1 MFVIMVIFGEENGT
15 LCVIL
20 INYMKC
26 YKYIFFPLYLELCD
40 RSKCILLDWFMQ
52 WKNTLSY

>member
-1 MFVIMVIFGEENGT
+1 MVIFGEENGT

-52 WKNTLSY
+52 WKNTLSH